1 MLVSVQISGKT
12 LRRKDNDAMKPHIE
26 EIRAF
31 AERCFANSP
40 GSHDWEHT
48 VRVHNLSLHIG
59 RVEGADLDVVGA
71 AAFLHDIARPEQDA
85 SKGKICHAAKGAAM
99 ASELLRKYPFPDGQ
113 RSNIIHCVRSH
124 RFRES
129 SKPETLEAK
138 VLYDADKLDSI
149 GAIGI
154 GRAFLFAG
162 EVGARLH
169 IPDVRAEE
177 TEPYSEEDTG
187 YREFKLKL
195 SKIRDRM
202 LTAEGRRI
210 AEQRHTFM
218 DAFFERFLEEYNGWM

>member
-1 MLVSVQISGKT
+1 M
-12 LRRKDNDAMKPHIE
+12 NPHIKK
-26 EIRAF
+26 IRAF
-31 AERCFANSP
+31 AEHCFANSP

-48 VRVHNLSLHIG
+48 VRVHTLSLHIG
-59 RVEGADLDVVGA
+59 RIERADLDVVEA

-85 SKGKICHAAKGAAM
+85 SKGKTCHAAKGAAM
-99 ASELLRKYPFPDGQ
+99 TAELLRTYPFPDGQ
-113 RSNIIHCVRSH
+113 QSNIIHCVRSH
-124 RFRES
+124 RFREN

-149 GAIGI
+149 GAIGV

-195 SKIRDRM
+195 SKIKDRM

-210 AEQRHTFM
+210 AERRHTFM
-218 DAFFERFLEEYNGWM
+218 KTFFERFLKEYKGTM

>member
-1 MLVSVQISGKT
+1 MNPLVK
-12 LRRKDNDAMKPHIE
+12 

-31 AERCFANSP
+31 AESCFSNSP
-40 GSHDWEHT
+40 GSHDWGHT
-48 VRVHNLSLHIG
+48 VRVHTLCLHIG
-59 RVEGADLDVVGA
+59 RIEGADLDVVGA

-85 SKGKICHAAKGAAM
+85 SEGRICHAAKGAAM
-99 ASELLRKYPFPDGQ
+99 ATELLRKYPFPDGQ
-113 RSNIIHCVRSH
+113 QSNIIHCVRSH
-124 RFRES
+124 RFREN

-169 IPDVRAEE
+169 IPNVRAED

-195 SKIRDRM
+195 EKIKDRM

-218 DAFFERFLEEYNGWM
+218 KAFFERFLMEHEGSM